1 MGSPP
6 LGLRL
11 EQSPRLCWG
20 TTGCP
25 QGLSAFMSPCLAG
38 GAPASPAA
46 TPPGLQPSPITESPK
61 TRGCSAAQPCAD
73 PFPLLQRHGWLK
85 SASTSS
91 SLPPRLYTEPASS
104 RQGGRETEGECG
116 PHHTGTAPSISLGCG
131 WGPESPPRTTTP
143 PNTGVPRGGE
153 CGLGS
158 PGSGYPPPPALPP
171 SVREAAAASPSG
183 INIYGR
189 LKIAAALCFPLTCR
203 VSGVWGSC

>member
-46 TPPGLQPSPITESPK
+46 TPPGLQPSPITESTK

-91 SLPPRLYTEPASS
+91 SLPPRLYTEPA
-104 RQGGRETEGECG
+104 GGPRNRRGVWAP
-116 PHHTGTAPSISLGCG
+116 PHRDCSKHQPGLWMGARI
-131 WGPESPPRTTTP
+131 PPRTTAP
-143 PNTGVPRGGE
+143 PNSGVPRGGE